1 MFLRGDMRSRQIL
14 EEAVQ
19 ACVRRSNDTVL
30 SWWARLDSLFAEF
43 ELSGYPK
50 TDEEKKAKAMYLI
63 GDEYAT
69 LAELLGGNDD
79 VSYLDFQTAMLKR
92 DRERRLYG
100 VTRDQALADSTSSR
114 ANVSARHV
122 ARNLDNAA
130 QQLPEGAFAVTQRQ
144 SWRGTGF
151 RPPRGHTNRNEQRH
165 NGQRARGG
173 RTQANNRDGYQQRQ
187 QQARGGGNR
196 FYNGG
201 RHSFAGRGQQQPG
214 RQRDGTQGSRRSQNC
229 FTCGGVGHVSA
240 QCPSFRHQSYMVS
253 PDQTTATYDESVQG
267 LTDNMHYSFCFMLN
281 ARSTV
286 SFPFG
291 DRKALVSVDSNC
303 SRHMTGFYR
312 LVNAR
317 PCHIVV
323 DGAFDNN
330 NPGVGKLSGDMV
342 LGDLCF
348 SNTVFVEGIR
358 ETIISLGQLDEEGCT
373 TQMSKGKMSVFG
385 PAGDFLFSAFLHN
398 GRYFLDTNFYYG
410 QGVATPTTV
419 NGRRCSLFRMQRSI
433 TVQNFGT
440 VAWGM
445 LTCQIFVGYSIWHWE

>member
-1 MFLRGDMRSRQIL
+1 MEQAAAVQQLVTSQLPKFKFDGDNRLQFLSGFPEVASHFGFRALIYGNPPLARPRLADDDSNLADVMEWDRLNALALGKLKYYLHEHIYNIIWKGDTLTALEFYNRLHRMFLRGDMRSRQIL

-187 QQARGGGNR
+187 QQTRGGGNR
-196 FYNGG
+196 FFNGG
-201 RHSFAGRGQQQPG
+201 RHPFAGRGQQQPG

-303 SRHMTGFYR
+303 S
-312 LVNAR
+312 
-317 PCHIVV
+317 
-323 DGAFDNN
+323 
-330 NPGVGKLSGDMV
+330 
-342 LGDLCF
+342 
-348 SNTVFVEGIR
+348 
-358 ETIISLGQLDEEGCT
+358 
-373 TQMSKGKMSVFG
+373 
-385 PAGDFLFSAFLHN
+385 
-398 GRYFLDTNFYYG
+398 
-410 QGVATPTTV
+410 
-419 NGRRCSLFRMQRSI
+419 
-433 TVQNFGT
+433 
-440 VAWGM
+440 
-445 LTCQIFVGYSIWHWE
+445 